1 MKTPIAAVIGCSLMF
16 LILSVTYGISAQWD
30 LDPIS
35 GDWNTADNWTP
46 NGVPNGPAD
55 TATFGVS
62 NTTNVS
68 ISEDTE
74 VNGIIFTP
82 AATNPYTITVTD
94 FTLTISGVG
103 ITNNPGIHQ
112 NFVTGFGSGQIRFTN
127 SSTADNVF
135 IENNGLGSTNF
146 FDSSTAG
153 LSVIFNKG
161 GSTNFFDSSTAG
173 PSVIFNEGGPTNFYD
188 SSTAGISEIFSG
200 STNFFDRSTAG
211 NALFITFAFEPGGV
225 VSFFDNSTAGSASIT
240 IEELGTVH
248 FADTST
254 AGSATIVAAG
264 GFISFEDSS
273 QGGTA
278 RIQVESFPEGRLG
291 SLDISAHNAPGVT
304 IGSIEGGDGN
314 VFLGANNLTI
324 GSNNLSTTFSGVIQ
338 DGGQNGGTGGSLTKI
353 GSGTLI
359 LSAAN
364 TYTGDTNVNRGV
376 LQEDGSITS
385 NTFVN
390 HGATL
395 AGTGTINGN
404 VTNRGKVNPGS
415 AGAPGVLTVV
425 HNYTQAQ
432 YAHLMI
438 QIAGASAGQFGVLDV
453 LGTANLS
460 GQLDPVLLNGFVPTI
475 GESFTFLHYGAMTG
489 SLFIFNRNI
498 DDAPEHW
505 VLSFQPTFA
514 TLTVAPGNVPIPDQG
529 PTFLLL
535 GLGLLGLLTYRRAL
549 LRAKRY
555 PLREGT

>member
-1 MKTPIAAVIGCSLMF
+1 MNPSILVVIRCSLMF
-16 LILSVTYGISAQWD
+16 LVPSVTYAISAQWD

-35 GDWNTADNWTP
+35 GDWNTAANWTP

-211 NALFITFAFEPGGV
+211 NALFITFAFEPGGLYHSSTTLLQAAR
-225 VSFFDNSTAGSASIT
+225 VSQSKSSVRYTLLTPPLLAARLSSPQEALFPLKT
-240 IEELGTVH
+240 LLR
-248 FADTST
+248 
-254 AGSATIVAAG
+254 VAQRE
-264 GFISFEDSS
+264 F
-273 QGGTA
+273 
-278 RIQVESFPEGRLG
+278 RL
-291 SLDISAHNAPGVT
+291 SPFR
-304 IGSIEGGDGN
+304 GGDSE
-314 VFLGANNLTI
+314 A
-324 GSNNLSTTFSGVIQ
+324 ST
-338 DGGQNGGTGGSLTKI
+338 
-353 GSGTLI
+353 
-359 LSAAN
+359 
-364 TYTGDTNVNRGV
+364 
-376 LQEDGSITS
+376 
-385 NTFVN
+385 
-390 HGATL
+390 
-395 AGTGTINGN
+395 
-404 VTNRGKVNPGS
+404 
-415 AGAPGVLTVV
+415 
-425 HNYTQAQ
+425 
-432 YAHLMI
+432 
-438 QIAGASAGQFGVLDV
+438 
-453 LGTANLS
+453 
-460 GQLDPVLLNGFVPTI
+460 
-475 GESFTFLHYGAMTG
+475 
-489 SLFIFNRNI
+489 
-498 DDAPEHW
+498 
-505 VLSFQPTFA
+505 
-514 TLTVAPGNVPIPDQG
+514 
-529 PTFLLL
+529 
-535 GLGLLGLLTYRRAL
+535 
-549 LRAKRY
+549 
-555 PLREGT
+555 